1 MRIIKNFFL
10 IFILIVPLGFVSPVS
25 IHGIQGTN
33 STQKQRA
40 ALQQY
45 LDSGEDVDAAF
56 RKIVTGNDESYED
69 SDETSDLIRFHNVD
83 GSVYTSEEPGWGGNQ
98 ASIAPRSAAE
108 ASANTF
114 PTVLISGTGETGV
127 NIAIAGDGYQAS
139 QQSTFVA
146 LATQVAN
153 HFTSFYPFNMFKD
166 FINVYAIQVESVD
179 SGISDNSAV
188 PVINKNTFFNSRW
201 VINSN
206 NAWGLSMNY
215 STMTT
220 IRNANIPEGS
230 VSGVVLA
237 NSTRPAATASYSN
250 GSASGTNCVVGTASV
265 SRAGNTTIHEV
276 GHALASLGDEYNIL
290 SGQNERVNRTHENN
304 ATEAAVKWRAFLG
317 VESPSSSTSY
327 NNTVQILRF
336 IQDTTHHSYRW
347 FRPTASCNM
356 NQSSGQPFCMV
367 CNVEIFRVMANKTNI
382 SNHYFAAPA
391 WDSTQ
396 NRSIPNGAFRVLDY
410 AFAGNSDLVTVT
422 LPSSINTVGY
432 MAFLNTTNLMR
443 INIKSATPPTFPG
456 RNGINGAFIG
466 VGSTPVNRGNIDL
479 YIPAGT
485 RTKYQS
491 AWPGFKS
498 YTEEGAPVV
507 VTGVTVSPGTARISR
522 GGTQDFSAIVQG
534 SGGPSQSVKWSVS
547 GNAVMSAGTTISDN
561 GKLTVATSEAS
572 TTLTVRATSVDD
584 TSVSGAA
591 NVTIRANA
599 GNAGHSASIIYDG
612 TTFNLDTITGL
623 FTIPGDGERTYQIVS
638 GGTGTASVS
647 GRILTVTRAGTII
660 IGLTTSQTDNYAA
673 GTRVDAILTVN
684 RASVFNTAI
693 NQSIPFTATVD
704 LASSGLFNI
713 NSNAGSRTYTIESD
727 GTGQGTI
734 EGTTLAITTVGTF
747 YIGLVTAQTD
757 LYAAGDLVTAV
768 LTVAAAKM
776 NPTAPTIT
784 AIITYSPTLTL
795 ANVALP
801 NGWVW
806 ENQWQNLVA
815 GPNSYKAIHL
825 ETLEYSFAESMVA
838 FTVQKA
844 NPIAPTISKIILTDG
859 MTLADIQLPDGWQWE
874 DGSILLGLGAQS
886 FNVIFEGDNNYNA
899 VTIAVN
905 FTVANPTGN
914 GLHPLAAVGIGVL
927 AFLIATA
934 IFISILGQGKSKKE
948 SLTAALKT
956 NKTKPDTKDTK

>member
-1 MRIIKNFFL
+1 MKIIKNLFL
-10 IFILIVPLGFVSPVS
+10 ILILIVSFVFVAPVS
-25 IHGIQGTN
+25 MQGIQNPN
-33 STQKQRA
+33 SKQAQRT
-40 ALQQY
+40 ALQRY
-45 LDSGEDVDAAF
+45 LDSGSDIDATF
-56 RKIVTGNDESYED
+56 REIVAANDDFATYD
-69 SDETSDLIRFHNVD
+69 GSDDTNDLIRFHNID

-98 ASIAPRSAAE
+98 SSFAPRSAAE

-188 PVINKNTFFNSRW
+188 PVINKNTFFSSRW
-201 VINSN
+201 AINSN
-206 NAWGLSMNY
+206 QAWGLSMNY

-220 IRNANIPEGS
+220 VRNANIPEGS

-237 NSTRPAATASYSN
+237 NSTRPAATPSYSN

-396 NRSIPNGAFRVLDY
+396 NRSIPNGASRVLDY
-410 AFAGNSDLVTVT
+410 AFAGNSGLVTVT

-443 INIKSATPPTFPG
+443 INVKSATPPTFPG

-485 RTKYQS
+485 KTKYQS

-507 VTGVTVSPGTARISR
+507 VTGVTVSPETARISR
-522 GGTQDFSAIVQG
+522 GGTQDFTATVQG
-534 SGGPSQSVKWSVS
+534 TGGPSQSVKWSVS

-561 GKLTVATSEAS
+561 GRLTVSPTEAS
-572 TTLTVRATSVDD
+572 TTLTVRATSVDN
-584 TSVSGAA
+584 TSVSGTA

-599 GNAGHSASIIYDG
+599 GNVGHSASIIYDG
-612 TTFNLDTITGL
+612 TTFNLDTIAGL
-623 FTIPGDGERTYQIVS
+623 FTIPGDGDRTYQIIS

-647 GRILTVTRAGTII
+647 SRILTVTRAGTII
-660 IGLTTSQTDNYAA
+660 IGLTTSQTDNFAA

-684 RASVFNTAI
+684 RASVSNTAI
-693 NQSIPFTATVD
+693 NQSIPFAATVD
-704 LASSGLFNI
+704 LAFSGLFNI
-713 NSNAGSRTYTIESD
+713 NTNAGSCTYTIESD
-727 GTGQGTI
+727 GTGHGTI
-734 EGTTLAITTVGTF
+734 EGTTLTITTAGTF
-747 YIGLVTAQTD
+747 NIGLVTAQTD

-768 LTVAAAKM
+768 LTVAAAKH

-784 AIITYSPTLTL
+784 ATIIYTPTLTL
-795 ANVALP
+795 ADVALP
-801 NGWVW
+801 SGWAW
-806 ENQWQNLVA
+806 ENQWQNLIA
-815 GPNSYKAIHL
+815 GINSYKAVHI
-825 ETLEYSFAESMVA
+825 ETLEYNFAESFVE

-844 NPIAPTISKIILTDG
+844 NPVAPTVAKVTLTDG
-859 MTLADIQLPDGWQWE
+859 MTLADIQLPVGWRWE
-874 DGSILLGLGAQS
+874 DSSIILGLGLQS
-886 FNVIFEGDNNYNA
+886 FNVVFEGDNNYNSA
-899 VTIAVN
+899 TISVN
-905 FTVANPTGN
+905 FTVTNATGDDI
-914 GLHPLAAVGIGVL
+914 HPLVAVGIGIF
-927 AFLIATA
+927 AFLIVIA
-934 IFISILGQGKSKKE
+934 IFISIFGQGNSKKV
-948 SLTAALKT
+948 TT
-956 NKTKPDTKDTK
+956 NKTKKNKKETK